1 MDSVF
6 DEVSRLRRFSGPPA
20 EFWPSL
26 ISSLAQLV
34 GAQRGILVVGQ
45 PAFPDK
51 LRKLADWSRTGQA
64 NPAIIA
70 FQKALQR
77 LAVQTMESGQS
88 SEVLADGTLPESS
101 QMAVGIRLRIQGG
114 SDQCVALFLVP
125 DTTAAQ
131 VQEGLFRLGLVTD
144 IPLDYQAQRAGQQS
158 QVASDKFTSVLDVLS
173 LVNAEKRFLGALM
186 ALTNGLAA
194 QFQCERVSIG
204 WLEGG
209 YIRLKSISRTERF
222 DPKMLAVQALE
233 KAMEEALDQDQEILW
248 PAVEDS
254 KLITRDH
261 AALAKELSVSHMV
274 SVPIR
279 LEGRGVAVLTCE
291 RQEGAFSEVTVQQL
305 RLLGDQVARRLA
317 DLHRD
322 DRWFGARWAYALREQ
337 ASKWVGPEHVWPKVA
352 AILGAV
358 FLLAS
363 LLPIYPYRV
372 EGNFILRSEELS
384 FITAPFEAYIQTVS
398 VRPGDVVTNGSPLV
412 KFHTEQLD
420 LEESAAIADQ
430 TRYQREAEKARASR
444 NLAEMRIAQAQA
456 DQAAARLG
464 LVRHR
469 LSQSTLRAPFNGVV
483 VEGDLRQRIGAPVR
497 QGDALYKFAR
507 IDPLYVEMEI
517 NEQDAHEILGRSKG
531 EIAFVAQP
539 KSKFPVLVH
548 TVEPSAQPK
557 KNGNIFLV
565 RAQLTEQPQSWWRPG
580 MSGVCKIDVEKRT
593 LLWIL
598 THRTVDFLR
607 LFFWW

>member
-20 EFWPSL
+20 EFWPAL
-26 ISSLAQLV
+26 ISALAQLV

-45 PAFPDK
+45 PASPDK
-51 LRKLADWSRTGQA
+51 LRKLADWSPPGQS
-64 NPAIIA
+64 NPATVS
-70 FQKALQR
+70 FQKGLPS
-77 LAVQTMESGQS
+77 LAIRTMESGQAN
-88 SEVLADGTLPESS
+88 EVLADGTLPETS
-101 QMAVGIRLRIQGG
+101 QVALGIRLKIQGG
-114 SDQCVALFLVP
+114 SDQCVALFLLA
-125 DTTAAQ
+125 DTTAAR
-131 VQEGLFRLGLVTD
+131 VQEGLIRLGLAAD
-144 IPLDYQAQRAGQQS
+144 IPLDYQAQRAGQQA
-158 QVASDKFTSVLDVLS
+158 QVESDKFTSVLDVLS
-173 LVNAEKRFLGALM
+173 QVNAEKRFVGALM

-194 QFQCERVSIG
+194 QFQCERVSVG

-248 PAVEDS
+248 PATEHS
-254 KLITRDH
+254 KAITRDH
-261 AALAKELSVSHMV
+261 AALAKELSIAHIV
-274 SVPIR
+274 SVPLR
-279 LEGRGVAVLTCE
+279 LEGRGVAVLICE
-291 RQEGAFSEVTVQQL
+291 RQGQAFSEVTVQQL
-305 RLLGDQVARRLA
+305 RLLGDQVARRLS

-322 DRWFGARWAYALREQ
+322 DRWFGARWAHSIREQ
-337 ASKWVGPEHVWPKVA
+337 ASQWVGPEHVWPKLA
-352 AILGAV
+352 AILGAI

-398 VRPGDVVTNGSPLV
+398 VRPGDVVTNGNPLV
-412 KFHTEQLD
+412 KFHTEQLE

-456 DQAAARLG
+456 DQAGARLG

-469 LSQSTLRAPFNGVV
+469 LSQSTLRAPFHGVV

-517 NEQDAHEILGRSKG
+517 HEQDAHEILGRSKG
-531 EIAFVAQP
+531 QIAFVAQP
-539 KSKFPVLVH
+539 KSTFSVEVS
-548 TVEPSAQPK
+548 TVEPAAQPK

-565 RAQLTEQPQSWWRPG
+565 RAQLTEKPQSWWRPG
-580 MSGVCKIDVEKRT
+580 MSGVCKIDIERRT